1 MKIILS
7 ANFRTTLASTQ
18 GVHDI
23 ILPPFH
29 PLVDAMGDIPRIYP
43 DLRYPRLH
51 IHQTSVSII
60 DMAVEQVSQQDHP
73 ISRVMGMI
81 DNLHLREDGLSQL
94 PIFLISV
101 SESSKLMDD
110 SDSTLY
116 QLFLLAI
123 AISHLPPP
131 QNLETLHH
139 HHYKN
144 FSGDELRSY
153 RSEVTSPR
161 AGEHPDLHEIEW
173 TQPIVKTG
181 QIDQA
186 AIH

>member
-1 MKIILS
+1 MKITLS

-29 PLVDAMGDIPRIYP
+29 PPMDAMGDITRIYP

-51 IHQTSVSII
+51 IHRTSVSIWPLNSEFVYPSRNI
-60 DMAVEQVSQQDHP
+60 FRVSQQEHP

-110 SDSTLY
+110 SDSTLH
-116 QLFLLAI
+116 QRFLLAI
-123 AISHLPPP
+123 AIGHLPPP

-153 RSEVTSPR
+153 RSEVTTPR
-161 AGEHPDLHEIEW
+161 TGEHLDLHEIE
-173 TQPIVKTG
+173 
-181 QIDQA
+181 
-186 AIH
+186 